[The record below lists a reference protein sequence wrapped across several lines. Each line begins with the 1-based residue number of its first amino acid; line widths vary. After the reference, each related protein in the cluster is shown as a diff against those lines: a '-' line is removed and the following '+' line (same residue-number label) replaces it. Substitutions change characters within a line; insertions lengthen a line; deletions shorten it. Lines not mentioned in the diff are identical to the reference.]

1 MLFNIHDVLLEL
13 VGLKFRN
20 FYLQSLVII
29 FDDLFL
35 DEQFSWLIKFSSIVD
50 AWVDLTQ
57 TKP

>member
-50 AWVDLTQ
+50 A
-57 TKP
+57 